1 MDKIKLNIDGL
12 SHSHNDLGA
21 YALILSEDKST
32 RKIPIIMA
40 RAEAMAIAFSLED
53 KKYLRPFTHDLL
65 QNIIKKMGGQL
76 LEVVLSKVESGIFYA
91 DIILMQRGEIFNFT
105 ARPSDA
111 IALAIKNKASVYA
124 NPSVIKKASFDFDEI
139 FEETSKNEQADKPQS
154 PHISTYSLSQLK
166 QMLKEAI
173 EKEDYERASILKIEI
188 DKQEYSPN

>member
-139 FEETSKNEQADKPQS
+139 FEETSKNEQADKPQP